1 MVHGFSKLCHEPG
14 WCMASVSYAMSQ
26 DGACSSVS
34 YAMSQDGACSSV
46 SYAMSQDGAWLQ

>member
-14 WCMASVSYAMSQ
+14 WCMASVTYAMSQ

-46 SYAMSQDGAWLQ
+46 SYAMSQDCAWLQ